1 MDDKKHIHLI
11 GICGTAMAS
20 LAGMLKQRG
29 FRVTGSDAAAYPP
42 MSVFL
47 AELGIPVAEPFD
59 ARNLEP
65 HPDLVVVGNAI
76 SRGNVELEQLLDHR
90 IPFCSLPQLLHDEF
104 LRGKEVLVVA
114 GTHGKTTT
122 TSMLA
127 WIFHT
132 AGMQPSFLIG
142 GIAENFGSSFH
153 LGQGKHF
160 ILEGDEYDTAFFDKG
175 PKFLH
180 YFPDAAILTSVEFD
194 HADIYKDLDAVE
206 TAFKRLVNLIPR
218 RGRIIA
224 FDGAVESA
232 SESASLQRCLQ
243 KAFCP
248 VERYGASAHAD
259 WRITN
264 ANFEEERTTWSVS
277 HNSRRWAELQFP
289 LAGEYN
295 VWNATAAA
303 AMAANYGISKEEIA
317 AALKTF
323 KSVKRRLE
331 VKAQVNGITIIDDFA
346 HHPTAIAGTLKALR
360 ARYPGSRL
368 WAILEPRS
376 NTLRR
381 RVLQRDLAQS
391 LAIADE
397 VVVAAV
403 FRSDAV
409 PVNERLELPEL
420 AADIQKHGRPV
431 RLLDDADAIVWTVAP
446 EMSSGDVVV
455 ILSNGGFGGIYEK
468 LPARL
473 KGLAVEESSVNS
485 ANAAGKR

>member
-1 MDDKKHIHLI
+1 M
-11 GICGTAMAS
+11 
-20 LAGMLKQRG
+20 KQPA

-42 MSVFL
+42 MSDFL
-47 AELGIPVAEPFD
+47 AELGIPVAQPFD
-59 ARNLEP
+59 AKNLDP
-65 HPDLVVVGNAI
+65 QPDLVVVGNAI
-76 SRGNVELEQLLDHR
+76 SRGNSELEELLDKR
-90 IPFCSLPQLLHDEF
+90 IPFCSLPQLLHEEF

-142 GIAENFGSSFH
+142 GIAENFGSGFH

-175 PKFLH
+175 PKFMH
-180 YFPDAAILTSVEFD
+180 YFPDAVILTSVEFD

-206 TAFKRLVNLIPR
+206 TAFKRLVNLVPR

-224 FDGAVESA
+224 FDGAAGEA
-232 SESASLQRCLQ
+232 AESASLERCLS
-243 KAFCP
+243 KSFCP
-248 VERYGASAHAD
+248 VERYGAGPRAG

-264 ANFEEERTTWSVS
+264 LKFEAGRTAWSVL
-277 HNSRRWAELQFP
+277 RDGRAWADLEFP

-303 AMAANYGISKEEIA
+303 AMAAAYGISIQEIA
-317 AALKTF
+317 AALKAF

-360 ARYPGSRL
+360 SRYAGARL

-381 RVLQRDLAQS
+381 RVLQSDLARS
-391 LAIADE
+391 LALADE
-397 VVVAAV
+397 VIVAGV
-403 FRSDAV
+403 FRSDLV
-409 PVNERLELPEL
+409 PENERLELPEL
-420 AADIQKHGRPV
+420 AADIQTHGRRA
-431 RLLDDADAIVWTVAP
+431 RLVADADAIVETIAP
-446 EMSSGDVVV
+446 EMRGGDVVA

-473 KGLAVEESSVNS
+473 RALAGESASVNS